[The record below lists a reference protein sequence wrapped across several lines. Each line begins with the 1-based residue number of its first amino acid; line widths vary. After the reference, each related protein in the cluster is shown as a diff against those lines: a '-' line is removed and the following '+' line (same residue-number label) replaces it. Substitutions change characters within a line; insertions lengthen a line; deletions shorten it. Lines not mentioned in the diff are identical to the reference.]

1 MAVRE
6 ADVNLDFMRHML
18 PTLDWAGV
26 LVAAAAVGLS
36 GFPAQYDAS
45 LLQDEDFLKAAFH
58 LLVNIHVEKGTLV
71 CPESGRRFPI
81 NNGIPNM
88 MLPEAEV

>member
-1 MAVRE
+1 MEVRE
-6 ADVNLDFMRHML
+6 AEANLDFMRHML
-18 PTLDWAGV
+18 PTLDWGGV
-26 LVAAAAVGLS
+26 LVAATAVGLA
-36 GFPAQYDAS
+36 GFPVQYNDA

-58 LLVNIHVEKGTLV
+58 LLVNIHVEKGTLI

-81 NNGIPNM
+81 DKGIPNL